1 MLSPIDAHEMR
12 LERRSV
18 LRVQLSATEPRSATG
33 RVDRESVV
41 SANDDDK
48 PRTTTETY
56 PFGVLKSTLSKRSYT
71 RSAAMMGFKF

>member
-56 PFGVLKSTLSKRSYT
+56 PLGVLKSTLSKRSYT